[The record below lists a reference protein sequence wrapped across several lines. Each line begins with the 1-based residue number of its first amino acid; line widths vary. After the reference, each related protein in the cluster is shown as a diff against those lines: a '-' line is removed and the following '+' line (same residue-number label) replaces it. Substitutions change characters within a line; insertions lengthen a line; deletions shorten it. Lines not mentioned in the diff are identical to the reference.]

1 MDVGEVTV
9 DVVNLDEA
17 VVVVAMVADVVVGV
31 VANVVV
37 VVVTD
42 ETVVWVFGSDMLEV
56 GFDFWSILSELDF
69 SEVDGLEAFEESL
82 SFFSSGSSIFA
93 IIFLLSLAFSVD
105 DASVFFAG
113 NTREECVRQRLIYP
127 S

>member
-1 MDVGEVTV
+1 MVDVGEVTV

-42 ETVVWVFGSDMLEV
+42 ETVV
-56 GFDFWSILSELDF
+56 
-69 SEVDGLEAFEESL
+69 
-82 SFFSSGSSIFA
+82 
-93 IIFLLSLAFSVD
+93 
-105 DASVFFAG
+105 
-113 NTREECVRQRLIYP
+113 
-127 S
+127 